1 MSTARITGYAAIDY
15 AARTGA
21 TLRKYADP
29 EDGAREVTAE
39 EARAIVREDAGLVYV
54 DAPAAWAQTMTEER
68 LRELEAYFADLAE
81 AGDAGE
87 NPGWT
92 PEGLLS

>member
-21 TLRKYADP
+21 ALRKHADP
-29 EDGAREVTAE
+29 VDGAREVSAD
-39 EARAIVREDAGLVYV
+39 EARDIAREDAGLIYV
-54 DAPAAWAQTMTEER
+54 DAPASWAQTMTEDR
-68 LRELEAYFADLAE
+68 LRKLEAYFADLAA

-87 NPGWT
+87 DPGWT

>member
-1 MSTARITGYAAIDY
+1 MSTSRITGYAAIDY

-29 EDGAREVTAE
+29 EDGAREVTLD
-39 EARAIVREDAGLVYV
+39 EAREIAREDAGLIYA

-68 LRELEAYFADLAE
+68 LRELEAHFAELA
-81 AGDAGE
+81 AGE
-87 NPGWT
+87 DPGWT
-92 PEGLLS
+92 PEELFS

>member
-1 MSTARITGYAAIDY
+1 MSTSRITGYAAIDY

-21 TLRKYADP
+21 TLRKHADP

-54 DAPAAWAQTMTEER
+54 DAPTAWAQTMTKDR
-68 LRELEAYFADLAE
+68 LRELERYFADLAA

-87 NPGWT
+87 DPGRT
-92 PEGLLS
+92 PDGLLS

>member
-54 DAPAAWAQTMTEER
+54 DAPAAWAQMTEER

>member
-1 MSTARITGYAAIDY
+1 MTARITGYAAIDY

-21 TLRKYADP
+21 TLRKHADP

-54 DAPAAWAQTMTEER
+54 EAPTAWAQTMMEDR
-68 LRELEAYFADLAE
+68 LRELERYFADLA
-81 AGDAGE
+81 AGE
-87 NPGWT
+87 DPGWT
-92 PEGLLS
+92 PEELFS